1 MKRLFLSLIVLLAL
15 VACEPL
21 STPPEQQHDQP
32 EQPNSELDIEGY
44 WYMVVEN
51 HIYTLDI
58 RTGQAILVDY
68 YYEDSTWQHDE
79 KSVIYTISESEVV
92 VQIAGQDTWRAN
104 IAVTGDVLSISN
116 DDVAYIFIR
125 YDGLEGSLQEV
136 KREIEDSYIDET
148 PIDSI
153 ITDDYFNS
161 EVNVSAALCAVYIS
175 MIDAVA
181 EQLNLENIRIEK
193 RDLFGG
199 PKSITPNAQEVL
211 TVWEKWYK
219 VASET
224 KVIVDNID
232 RELFYSYYNEAV
244 ALKAFAYY
252 NLAMLYGV
260 VVEYESLDS
269 CVIYN
274 ANEALDMVEDMLSS
288 IGEVLGEEYRL
299 SNDDIMALRAEVALY
314 RGARQLAASL
324 LTEGADFELPLD
336 SARYPQYYTLF
347 GDAITIYSESKIA
360 FLKRECEGE
369 DTAAEW
375 LTLNEERYG
384 YWAMLKRTEIATEV
398 VGCEEFELLMPIPQF
413 EIMRN
418 PQLTQNVGY

>member
-1 MKRLFLSLIVLLAL
+1 MKRLFLSLMALLAV

-21 STPPEQQHDQP
+21 STPSEQQPDQP

-58 RTGQAILVDY
+58 RKGQAILVDY

-79 KSVIYTISESEVV
+79 KSVIYTISETEVV
-92 VQIAGQDTWRAN
+92 VQIAGQESWRAN

-116 DDVAYIFIR
+116 DDVAYLFIR

-136 KREIEDSYIDET
+136 KSEIEDSNIDET
-148 PIDSI
+148 PNDSI
-153 ITDDYFNS
+153 ITDDYFIS
-161 EVNVSAALCAVYIS
+161 EGDVSAALCAVYIS

-193 RDLFGG
+193 RDLFEV

-211 TVWEKWYK
+211 TVWEKWYR

-224 KVIVDNID
+224 KVIIDNID
-232 RELFYSYYNEAV
+232 RELYYSYYNEAV

-260 VVEYESLDS
+260 VVEYESLDR

-274 ANEALDMVEDMLSS
+274 ANESLDMVEDMLSS
-288 IGEVLGEEYRL
+288 IGEVSGEEYRL
-299 SNDDIMALRAEVALY
+299 SNDDIMALRAEVELY
-314 RGARQLAASL
+314 RGARELAASL
-324 LTEGADFELPLD
+324 LTEDADFELAVD
-336 SARYPQYYTLF
+336 STRYPQYHTLF

-360 FLKRECEGE
+360 LLKRECEGE
-369 DTAAEW
+369 DTTAEW
-375 LTLNEERYG
+375 LMLNEERYG
-384 YWAMLKRTEIATEV
+384 YWAMLKRVEIATEV

>member
-1 MKRLFLSLIVLLAL
+1 MKRLFLSLMALLAV

-21 STPPEQQHDQP
+21 STPSEQQPDQP

-79 KSVIYTISESEVV
+79 KSVIYTISETEVV

-125 YDGLEGSLQEV
+125 YDGLEVSLQEV
-136 KREIEDSYIDET
+136 KSEIEDSNIDET
-148 PIDSI
+148 PNDSI
-153 ITDDYFNS
+153 ITDDYFIS
-161 EVNVSAALCAVYIS
+161 EGNVSAALCAVYIS

-224 KVIVDNID
+224 KVIADNID

-274 ANEALDMVEDMLSS
+274 ANETLDMVEDMLSS
-288 IGEVLGEEYRL
+288 IGEVSDEEYRL

-314 RGARQLAASL
+314 RGARELAASL
-324 LTEGADFELPLD
+324 LTEDADFELAVD

-360 FLKRECEGE
+360 LLKRECEGE
-369 DTAAEW
+369 DTTAEW

-413 EIMRN
+413 DIMRN

>member
-1 MKRLFLSLIVLLAL
+1 MKRLFLIIIALLAF

-21 STPPEQQHDQP
+21 STPPEQQP

-79 KSVIYTISESEVV
+79 KSVIYTISETEVV

-116 DDVAYIFIR
+116 DDVAYLFIR

-148 PIDSI
+148 PNDSI
-153 ITDDYFNS
+153 ITDEYFNS
-161 EVNVSAALCAVYIS
+161 EGNVSAALYAVYIS

-193 RDLFGG
+193 SNLFGE

-219 VASET
+219 VANET

-232 RELFYSYYNEAV
+232 IELFYSYYNEAV

-260 VVEYESLDS
+260 VVEYDSLDS
-269 CVIYN
+269 CDIYN
-274 ANEALDMVEDMLSS
+274 ASETLDMVEDMLSS
-288 IGEVLGEEYRL
+288 IGEVSGEEYRL
-299 SNDDIMALRAEVALY
+299 SNDDIMALRAEVELY
-314 RGARQLAASL
+314 RGAREMAASL
-324 LTEGADFELPLD
+324 LTEDADFELAVD
-336 SARYPQYYTLF
+336 STRYPQYHTLF

-360 FLKRECEGE
+360 LLKRECEGE
-369 DTAAEW
+369 DTTAEW
-375 LTLNEERYG
+375 LTLSEERYG

-413 EIMRN
+413 EIIRN